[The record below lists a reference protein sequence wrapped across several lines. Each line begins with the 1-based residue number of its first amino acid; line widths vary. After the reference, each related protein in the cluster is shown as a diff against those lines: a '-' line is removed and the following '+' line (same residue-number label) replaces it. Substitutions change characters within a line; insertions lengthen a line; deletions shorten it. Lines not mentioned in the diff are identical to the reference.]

1 MHTASVI
8 LHVREDLAEEFEREF
23 REHEYP
29 VWEDLVS
36 KGAMVRASLQRMWI
50 TSHEV
55 KGATQYL
62 IVAVFP
68 GKDHEAHDSHPKFK
82 KWNERAER
90 FQIAEPLAFGG
101 DTILQIGG

>member
-1 MHTASVI
+1 MAHTVSVI
-8 LHVREDLAEEFEREF
+8 LNVRAEQADEFEREF

-29 VWEDLVS
+29 VWGDLIA
-36 KGAMVRASLQRMWI
+36 KGAMVRASLQRLWI

-55 KGATQYL
+55 EGAVQFMV
-62 IVAVFP
+62 VAVFP
-68 GKDHEAHDSHPKFK
+68 GKDHEAHDSHPRFK

-101 DTILQIGG
+101 DTILQVP